1 MTNSSRY
8 NESLAF
14 EAFIQVNK
22 VTGSTIFHCQKR
34 TALRRRDRLKYPTLQ
49 NRNIYLFCAHVACF
63 LSVCFVRQTVR
74 KSIAM
79 NVRKPKGIRLT
90 IFKVYVNV
98 ER

>member
-8 NESLAF
+8 NESLAC

-22 VTGSTIFHCQKR
+22 VNGSTIFHCQKR

-63 LSVCFVRQTVR
+63 LSVCFARQTVR

>member
-8 NESLAF
+8 NESLAC

-49 NRNIYLFCAHVACF
+49 NRNIYLFCAHV
-63 LSVCFVRQTVR
+63 
-74 KSIAM
+74 
-79 NVRKPKGIRLT
+79 RKPKGISLK

>member
-8 NESLAF
+8 NESLAC

-63 LSVCFVRQTVR
+63 LSVFCASDSAEINCYERAQ
-74 KSIAM
+74 A
-79 NVRKPKGIRLT
+79 KGDK
-90 IFKVYVNV
+90 FENF
-98 ER
+98 

>member
-8 NESLAF
+8 NESLAC

-49 NRNIYLFCAHVACF
+49 NRNI
-63 LSVCFVRQTVR
+63 SVCFARQTVR

-79 NVRKPKGIRLT
+79 NVRKPKGISLK